1 MEKNIIDNSDI
12 EVKSNEGSLN
22 DASGGDGKKPK
33 KGFRI
38 LKIAFNMILM
48 AILFGGVASAV
59 FLVVTDTLKK
69 DENGN
74 TVYIATSI
82 PYIGETKKEN
92 TTASDDDK
100 EVLPPVASAVDVSD
114 VVESVSPALVT
125 INGYSLIE
133 ADNEDADAD
142 LDDVNSDKPDKGIR
156 ESTADKADDSEKV
169 GRKKEDNDS
178 ESLESKQNIKNEQSS
193 NDKAE
198 EQQVEADEEAD
209 EQTSELELTIS
220 KNGVIVGQNKDAV
233 MILTSYSDL
242 EACEAYTVTF
252 SNGGECEA
260 SLKGYDEEL
269 DIAVFSIDFSKM
281 SADDIN
287 YIRIINMGD
296 SQAAKVGQLVIAC
309 SDRIFVG
316 YISSASKKINYMDV
330 DYSVLKTDITSNEE
344 GFILINSNAEL
355 LGITTNA
362 ELLEGDILPVSML
375 KAKLLEII
383 EKEPEVA
390 TASDATVESDEESDK
405 ASATNDGIDSEKD
418 SEGDADSKED
428 NESKSDKASKLRIDS
443 EIQTDM

>member
-1 MEKNIIDNSDI
+1 MEKNIIDNSDM
-12 EVKSNEGSLN
+12 EVKSSNLN

-33 KGFRI
+33 KGFRV

-82 PYIGETKKEN
+82 PYIGETKNEN
-92 TTASDDDK
+92 TTNSDDDK

-142 LDDVNSDKPDKGIR
+142 LDDVNSDKTDKGIR

-198 EQQVEADEEAD
+198 EQQVEAD

-260 SLKGYDEEL
+260 SLKGYDEDI

-390 TASDATVESDEESDK
+390 TGSDAAVESDEESDK

-418 SEGDADSKED
+418 SEGDAESKGD
-428 NESKSDKASKLRIDS
+428 NGSKSDKASKLRIDS